1 MNILQT
7 QSLKFSY
14 DSVNS
19 FSFPDI
25 QLQKGEHL
33 LILGK
38 SGVGKTT
45 FLHLLAGLLKA
56 KKGEIIINNQDICQI
71 SSKKLDQFR
80 GKHIGLVFQ
89 HSHFVNAISLLNN
102 LLLIQKIGKLKPDKQ
117 RCLDALEKIG
127 LADKIHQRP
136 HSLSQGERQRAG
148 IVLATINQPQVILA
162 DEPTASLDDE
172 NCHKV
177 MELLLKQA
185 SQTQASLIVITHDSR
200 LKPYFNQVLNLSAL
214 GNDK

>member
-56 KKGEIIINNQDICQI
+56 KKGEIT
-71 SSKKLDQFR
+71 SKKLDQFR

>member
-7 QSLKFSY
+7 KSLKFSY
-14 DSVNS
+14 DSLNS

-25 QLQKGEHL
+25 QLQKEQHL
-33 LILGK
+33 LVLGK

-56 KKGEIIINNQDICQI
+56 TEGEIVINNENICQL

-89 HSHFVNAISLLNN
+89 RSHFVNATNLLNN
-102 LLLIQKIGKLKPDKQ
+102 LLLIQKIGKQKPDKQ
-117 RCLDALEKIG
+117 RCLDALGKVG
-127 LADKIHQRP
+127 LADKIRQKP
-136 HSLSQGERQRAG
+136 SSLSQGERQRAG
-148 IVLATINQPQVILA
+148 IVLATINQPQLILA

-185 SQTQASLIVITHDSR
+185 SKTQASLIVITHDSR
-200 LKPYFNQVLNLSAL
+200 LKPYFSKILNLSGL
-214 GNDK
+214 GN